1 MDLELEVLLAAV
13 VQPVEL
19 EVLLAAVVQPVK
31 LEVLLVVVVH
41 ELGEEEEP
49 RLLHWLHQY
58 V

>member
-1 MDLELEVLLAAV
+1 MVPEFLVVAV

-19 EVLLAAVVQPVK
+19 EVLLAAVVQPVE

-49 RLLHWLHQY
+49 RLVHWLHQY